1 MYRISA
7 APHKASAAIR
17 PWVRAISRAG
27 VRRGIYPSTAAPS
40 AYALPL
46 TGAVSPLAVS
56 LGTMYSSKEPP
67 STSEVMSS
75 AFSAGL

>member
-1 MYRISA
+1 MAYT
-7 APHKASAAIR
+7 PQ
-17 PWVRAISRAG
+17 PQ
-27 VRRGIYPSTAAPS
+27 PS